1 LAIIRNTNVPMPF
14 KYFAVAFLA
23 CTWKWFY
30 YAPNTYKELKVQQM
44 RRAGVEITEDMEV
57 EQAFTIKAFLDGH
70 AKRTKLYTG
79 WDLFRNVMGP
89 YLIGH
94 FILLPLPFLLLG
106 VGAFQNAVIN
116 LILGDILTNIH
127 AFIVIS
133 TNHAGKDLYTF
144 DRGCAPNS
152 PTFYMRQ
159 VASSANFRTGGDL
172 NDFMHGW
179 LNYQVEH
186 HLWPQLSALSYQKS
200 QPQVKEIC
208 ERNGIPY
215 VQESVWIR
223 LKKTVDI
230 MVGKETQRPY
240 PAAYE
245 VEKDFMLWNSNKADA
260 KAARAT
266 VEAPNDNVLGADG
279 DVFEKPAKKAATP
292 ALA

>member
-1 LAIIRNTNVPMPF
+1 MG
-14 KYFAVAFLA
+14 
-23 CTWKWFY
+23 

-106 VGAFQNAVIN
+106 VGAFQNAVVN

-127 AFIVIS
+127 AFIVIA
-133 TNHAGKDLYTF
+133 TNHAGEDLYTF

-152 PTFYMRQ
+152 PTFFLRQ
-159 VASSANFRTGGDL
+159 VVSSANFRTGGDL

-200 QPQVKEIC
+200 QPEVKAIC
-208 ERNGIPY
+208 EKHGIPY
-215 VQESVWIR
+215 TQESVWIR

-230 MVGKETQRPY
+230 MTGKATQRPF
-240 PAAYE
+240 PPAYE
-245 VEKDFMLWNSNKADA
+245 VEKHKMVWNSNKADSI
-260 KAARAT
+260 AARAE
-266 VEAPNDNVLGADG
+266 VEEINSNILGD
-279 DVFEKPAKKAATP
+279 AKYKELPTP
-292 ALA
+292 ATA